1 MTPQMCCPDFNRVP
15 FLPALLLLLL
25 CCGCGP
31 ETGRDDSGAG
41 SPKAATE
48 SVGSKMQFVRRFE
61 RIALPQLP
69 INPQSTAPQASSAS
83 AAVAAATAPNSTAD
97 RWLFPRIMAGGAGC
111 SDFNRDGRTDLI
123 LVGLSPASAPELAV
137 PFIQLLKQLES
148 GEFADVTGSSGLQ
161 FHGIPCGIASGD
173 FTNDGLPD
181 LCLTG
186 NGDCRLYENL
196 GGFRFRDLGTRAG
209 VSSGRWSTSAAF
221 LDYDRDGWLDLFVAN
236 YVDYDPAHVCR
247 DAAGTQDFCSPSVFP
262 RTSDRLYRNLGGQ
275 QSGNAAAGAAFA
287 DVSVESGIAG
297 QRGAGLGVAATD
309 WNSDGW
315 IDIFVANDGHANFLW
330 INQQNGIFQ
339 DEAVLRGVA
348 SDASGRSQGSMGV
361 AAADLDQ
368 NGLPDL
374 VVTNLDGESNSV
386 CMNTGQLFIELS
398 TEWRMDQAS
407 WRFTGFGTALP
418 DLNHDGRPDF
428 VAANGRVLRSGTSA
442 VFWDRYRERQLL
454 LLGGDGRFG
463 KPEGED
469 EFSSLAAVAR
479 GLAVADV
486 DRDGDP
492 DLLISCLDQPPLLLR
507 NTMAAGNWLIV
518 RPRLPSAGQR
528 DAIGATVTVVY
539 GESRQTGFLTGGGS
553 YQSASEPLL
562 HFGLGAVNR
571 VQRIEV
577 VWPDGSRE
585 FFPGTEVNREL
596 ILLQGTGASSRVGAE
611 VRK

>member
-1 MTPQMCCPDFNRVP
+1 MTPHMCCPDVNRVP
-15 FLPALLLLLL
+15 LLSALLFLL
-25 CCGCGP
+25 CSGCGA
-31 ETGRDDSGAG
+31 ETGRDDFGADAQTG
-41 SPKAATE
+41 TE
-48 SVGSKMQFVRRFE
+48 RVSSELPFVRRFE
-61 RIALPQLP
+61 RIALPPLP
-69 INPQSTAPQASSAS
+69 QNFQPTASQTAAESAGVDADTTPQAA
-83 AAVAAATAPNSTAD
+83 AD
-97 RWLFPRIMAGGAGC
+97 RWQFPRIMAGGAGC
-111 SDFNRDGRTDLI
+111 SDFNGDGRTDLI
-123 LVGLSPASAPELAV
+123 LVGLSPASVPELAAPV
-137 PFIQLLKQLES
+137 IQLLEQLES
-148 GEFADVTGSSGLQ
+148 GEFADVTGSSGLN
-161 FHGIPCGIASGD
+161 FNGIPCGIACGD

-186 NGDCRLYENL
+186 AGDCRLYENL

-262 RTSDRLYRNLGGQ
+262 GTTDRLYRNLGGR
-275 QSGNAAAGAAFA
+275 QSGNEMTAAAFA

-330 INQQNGIFQ
+330 MNQQNGTFQ

-361 AAADLDQ
+361 AAADLDR

-386 CMNTGQLFIELS
+386 CMNAGQVFSELS
-398 TEWRMDQAS
+398 TEWRMDEAS

-428 VAANGRVLRSGTSA
+428 VAANGRVLRGGTNA
-442 VFWDRYRERQLL
+442 EFWDRYRERQLL
-454 LLGGDGRFG
+454 LLGGDGRFEQ
-463 KPEGED
+463 PEGED

-507 NTMAAGNWLIV
+507 NMMAAGNWLIV

-539 GESRQTGFLTGGGS
+539 GESRQSGFLIGGGS
-553 YQSASEPLL
+553 YQSASEPLV
-562 HFGLGAVNR
+562 HFGLGPVQR
-571 VQRIEV
+571 VQQIEV

-585 FFPGTEVNREL
+585 MFQGTEVNREL
-596 ILLQGTGASSRVGAE
+596 ILLQGTGTQQPQDSESR
-611 VRK
+611 K

>member
-1 MTPQMCCPDFNRVP
+1 LTP
-15 FLPALLLLLL
+15 
-25 CCGCGP
+25 
-31 ETGRDDSGAG
+31 
-41 SPKAATE
+41 AT
-48 SVGSKMQFVRRFE
+48 S
-61 RIALPQLP
+61 
-69 INPQSTAPQASSAS
+69 
-83 AAVAAATAPNSTAD
+83 
-97 RWLFPRIMAGGAGC
+97 
-111 SDFNRDGRTDLI
+111 
-123 LVGLSPASAPELAV
+123 PELAV